1 MLAMVRR
8 RRRLYSVAGVLIV
21 LAVALA
27 AAVLYAGSMSLN
39 GNSPLPGAPGGLQRE
54 SGWYPPPDFPPT
66 SLEERI
72 VRSDA
77 IARVTLVS
85 AAQVV
90 EEISGWP
97 SQGDTSYANALEFR
111 FNVLE
116 HLKGSGGSEVV
127 AIAVDWYEFF
137 ATRAEAGAGAE
148 DFLGERDTRWDARE
162 AIVFLHDDDPYLPST
177 GQADRY
183 LLWFLRNTYGQE
195 IYTIA
200 SPSKMW
206 LPAASDSLPVPV
218 DQARASSGAAPSGG
232 AQRFLLEEPPSGG
245 GAVLSRMARA
255 LSGDQGAS
263 QAATIN
269 LADMKTKIAELDAE
283 VGEGDGSEE
292 YRECVQF
299 KYEWE
304 NNVSLRKEERAA
316 QGEGYYYERYD
327 HALASGQAAGSLF
340 YTYELWQI
348 WVIDYGETIPS
359 KYASMFQLDGQ
370 DENLFDV
377 EYPGEVSP
385 ERPLPA
391 GDYKFYLFA
400 MEPEVLVCDGLP
412 DEERTR
418 LEHFV
423 TVTAPA
429 GTLHE
434 SFFDPVVL
442 SGGGVGATGSSGVI
456 DPDEFTVSSDDYEIE
471 SLIWRSNSVV
481 LMLDDHVSLSGYSLD
496 FIELDGSIDT
506 TLDFADG
513 LVNEAVGMWSWSVD
527 SQPWEDGDLLMVR
540 IRETDTAAG

>member
-218 DQARASSGAAPSGG
+218 DQARASSGGT
-232 AQRFLLEEPPSGG
+232 QRFLLEEPPSGG

-423 TVTAPA
+423 TVTAPS

-434 SFFDPVVL
+434 AFFDPVAL

-456 DPDEFTVSSDDYEIE
+456 DPDEFTVGSDDVEIDGLE
-471 SLIWRSNSVV
+471 WRSGSVV
-481 LMLDDHVSLSGYSLD
+481 LELDDHVSLSGQTLD

-506 TLDFADG
+506 SLDFADA
-513 LVNEAVGMWSWSVD
+513 LVNESVGLWSWSVD